1 MLPAPAEKQVQEAF
15 LCLKKTPDSI
25 SFAVSLK
32 AALSFEIQRKL
43 EKF

>member
-25 SFAVSLK
+25 FCSFAQGGVIL
-32 AALSFEIQRKL
+32 
-43 EKF
+43 